1 MALQI
6 QMNTIDGAGTATPMY
21 PINRTSDVIVGTFA
35 AASKASLPGESES
48 ETLETSLGLIKAYLE
63 NLKNAAYMNIAEEL
77 KDDSK
82 SVPTTAMVYDA
93 VKDVKT
99 AFQTTGGEM
108 AGYITFPNK
117 FDSNN
122 EYTCGLIFKCQSG
135 SVSGQKVY
143 DYEIKAIRYTTSG
156 SSGSMYGGIGCNSL
170 IPLQTSDTLGQ
181 SARPWAALHV
191 DLIYEFTLDGNMY
204 PSVNMRSDF
213 GSSSK
218 RFGKSYFTAVSLKNP
233 NGSYDETILSTT
245 HEQYDRYG
253 WRDCFMVNSS
263 IIPDPDAYNC
273 KLGSYDHPWS
283 AVHASSLILF
293 SDNNSSSTS
302 FSMSYYGSIGIHYDS
317 TSATTTTSGVT
328 MSNSSLGLSIDA
340 DRFDLYTATS
350 FVSNR
355 DMTIYSDNKIK
366 RFTDDLDN
374 DTEKLIKLFDDV
386 KIKSFIYKYET
397 DQLSESI
404 GLSAQELE
412 KTFMKYGLDPF
423 KYNVLDVRYN
433 HMLHRG
439 DGEEDM
445 KFYTKFMTVSY
456 SQLNTLAIMK
466 LQAIGRELER
476 VKTEH
481 VTEID
486 RLKAKTIILES
497 KLAAIEA
504 RLG

>member
-6 QMNTIDGAGTATPMY
+6 QMNTVDEAGSATPMY
-21 PINRTSDVIVGTFA
+21 PINRTGDVIVGAFA
-35 AASKASLPGESES
+35 AASKASLPGESS
-48 ETLETSLGLIKAYLE
+48 DETLATSLELIKAYLKD
-63 NLKNAAYMNIAEEL
+63 LKNAAYMNIAEEL
-77 KDDSK
+77 GNDAE

-99 AFQTTGGEM
+99 ALQTTGGEM
-108 AGYITFPNK
+108 SGYLSFETQSNSTGATAGLK
-117 FDSNN
+117 
-122 EYTCGLIFKCQSG
+122 FKCIQGSAGSQSEHL
-135 SVSGQKVY
+135 
-143 DYEIKAIRYTTSG
+143 YEIRAISYTTP
-156 SSGSMYGGIGCNSL
+156 GGGGTLNGGLGCNTI
-170 IPLQTSDTLGQ
+170 IPLDNADTLGH
-181 SARPWAALHV
+181 SSKKWAALHV
-191 DLIYEFTLDGNMY
+191 DTIYGFNLSGSIK
-204 PSVNMRSDF
+204 PVRSMEVSL
-213 GSSSK
+213 GSSTN
-218 RFGKSYFTAVSLKNP
+218 RFENGYFTGISLQDH
-233 NGSYDETILSTT
+233 GYDEAVLATT
-245 HEQYDRYG
+245 YEQYDRYS
-253 WRDCFMVNSS
+253 WRECFTVNSS
-263 IIPDPDAYNC
+263 IIPTEFKCN
-273 KLGSYDHPWS
+273 LGEYSHPWYDVYANNITLYRDDS
-283 AVHASSLILF
+283 DSSIA
-293 SDNNSSSTS
+293 
-302 FSMSYYGSIGIHYDS
+302 FSMSYWGRFGIHYDS
-317 TSATTTTSGVT
+317 SSSTTTTAGVS

-340 DRFDLYTATS
+340 DRFDLYTSKS
-350 FVSNR
+350 FLSNR

-366 RFTDDLDN
+366 RFTEDLDN
-374 DTEKLIKLFDDV
+374 DTEKLLKLFDDV

-412 KTFMKYGLDPF
+412 KIFMKYDLDPF

-433 HMLHRG
+433 YMLHRG

-445 KFYTKFMTVSY
+445 KFYTKFMTISY